1 MTHSSISIP
10 RPLVRTNQWFI
21 FLSTLATWLSGQ
33 PWFLL
38 LPLVAGLL
46 GMFFDYNPIMKAAA
60 FFLKKTP
67 SAYIPEDKEQQQFN
81 QLIAISLLAVG
92 FLSYLVG
99 WSTVAWIATIMV
111 ATASFVAI
119 LGFCI
124 GCFIRFR
131 WQQYRYKRTQDSN

>member
-1 MTHSSISIP
+1 MSHSSVSIP

-21 FLSTLATWLSGQ
+21 FLSTLATWLTGQ

-46 GMFFDYNPIMKAAA
+46 GMFVDYNPIMKAAA
-60 FFLKKTP
+60 FFLKKKP
-67 SAYIPEDKEQQQFN
+67 SAYIPEDKDQQQFN
-81 QLIAISLLAVG
+81 QLIAISLLTVG
-92 FLSYLVG
+92 FLSYILG

-131 WQQYRYKRTQDSN
+131 WQQYRYKRSQDSN

>member
-1 MTHSSISIP
+1 MSHSFTSIP

-21 FLSTLATWLSGQ
+21 FLSTVATWLTGQ
-33 PWFLL
+33 TWLLL

-46 GMFFDYNPIMKAAA
+46 GMFFNYNPLMEAAKL
-60 FFLKKTP
+60 FLKKK
-67 SAYIPEDKEQQQFN
+67 SSEYIPEDKDQQQFN
-81 QLIAISLLAVG
+81 QLIATSLLAVG
-92 FLSYLVG
+92 LLSDLMG
-99 WSTVAWIATIMV
+99 WSTIAWIATIMV

-131 WQQYRYKRTQDSN
+131 WQQYRYKKAQDTN